1 MLPDAEAVPHS
12 PSVLESDKPA
22 FPSDL
27 PRPRAVVFDWDNTLV
42 DTWPVIHASFKTTL
56 LAMGQEPWTLE
67 QTKDRVSKSLRDA
80 FPELF
85 GDRWE
90 EARDIYYGAFEREH
104 LESLVPLENALSA
117 LDHLQGRGIP
127 MALVSN
133 KTGRYLRREVDHLSW
148 NGYFRSVVGA
158 GDAPSD
164 KPNPEA
170 LIMAL
175 DPMGLS
181 IGPDIWFV
189 GDSRSDLELARNAGC
204 TGILVHPDPGRAETA
219 FFDCMPRCQV
229 ANLDQLTYVLRN
241 VG

>member
-1 MLPDAEAVPHS
+1 MPRNVAAP
-12 PSVLESDKPA
+12 ESDNPEIPA
-22 FPSDL
+22 DL
-27 PRPRAVVFDWDNTLV
+27 PTPRAVVFDWDNTLV

-85 GDRWE
+85 GNRWE
-90 EARDIYYGAFEREH
+90 EARDIYYSAFEREH
-104 LESLVPLENALSA
+104 LQSLMPLDNALGT
-117 LDHLQGRGIP
+117 LDHLQGRGKP

-158 GDAPSD
+158 GDAPHD
-164 KPNPEA
+164 KPDPEA

-175 DPMGLS
+175 APIGLS
-181 IGPDIWFV
+181 VGPDIWFV

-204 TGILVHPDPGRAETA
+204 TGILVHPDPDRAKTA
-219 FFDCMPRCQV
+219 FSDCLPRCQV
-229 ANLDQLTYVLRN
+229 ANLDQLTYVLET

>member
-1 MLPDAEAVPHS
+1 MPPGDEAVPHKRLD
-12 PSVLESDKPA
+12 VESDKPDIPA
-22 FPSDL
+22 DL
-27 PRPRAVVFDWDNTLV
+27 PRPRAVAFDWDNTLV

-90 EARDIYYGAFEREH
+90 EARDIYYAAFEREH
-104 LESLVPLENALSA
+104 LESLIPLQNALDA
-117 LDHLQGRGIP
+117 LNHLQGRGIP
-127 MALVSN
+127 MVLVSN
-133 KTGRYLRREVDHLSW
+133 KTGRYLRREVEHLSW
-148 NGYFRSVVGA
+148 NGYFGSVVGA

-204 TGILVHPDPGRAETA
+204 TGILVHPDKGRAETA
-219 FFDCMPRCQV
+219 FSDCMPRCQV
-229 ANLDQLTYVLRN
+229 ANLDQLTYVLN
-241 VG
+241 IVG